1 MVPTATEFR
10 TVSGTATVIRR
21 LEPSDADA
29 VAELARHL
37 SRRAPLVVALP
48 SPDGAGNAT
57 LVACD
62 RETGAILGVGR
73 YALTEPEVAD
83 VVFAVAHHFRGE
95 GIHAALLHELAE
107 HARANGV
114 RQLTAHVP
122 VENDRTFDAFW
133 HSGYPMT
140 CRNDGGVTFVTL
152 TIGA

>member
-1 MVPTATEFR
+1 MVPTATKFR
-10 TVSGTATVIRR
+10 TASGTTTVIRG

-29 VAELARHL
+29 VADLARHL
-37 SRRAPLVVALP
+37 SRRAPPVPALAG
-48 SPDGAGNAT
+48 PDGPGNAT

-62 RETGAILGVGR
+62 CETGAILGVGR
-73 YALTEPEVAD
+73 YALTEPGVAD
-83 VVFAVAHHFRGE
+83 VVFAVAHHCRDE

-114 RQLTAHVP
+114 RQLTAHVL

-152 TIGA
+152 AIGA